1 MWLKTVIDILMV
13 KTIVHIL
20 MVKTVIDIL
29 MVKTVIDIFM
39 VKTVIDI
46 LMVKTV
52 VDILMVK
59 TVVDILMVLGFPVP
73 NKKSFK
79 NVYWSKKTKGPKQ
92 NCQNHPWLHMSEEMD
107 LRFHG
112 YICLRKWTLVSI
124 VTYV

>member
-1 MWLKTVIDILMV
+1 VDKIYLWLKTVIDILMV

-59 TVVDILMVLGFPVP
+59 TVVDILMVLGFLVP
-73 NKKSFK
+73 NKKSFEK
-79 NVYWSKKTKGPKQ
+79 VYWSKKTKGPKQ
-92 NCQNHPWLHMSEEMD
+92 NCQNRPWLHMSEEMD
-107 LRFHG
+107 LSLNNY
-112 YICLRKWTLVSI
+112 YII
-124 VTYV
+124 